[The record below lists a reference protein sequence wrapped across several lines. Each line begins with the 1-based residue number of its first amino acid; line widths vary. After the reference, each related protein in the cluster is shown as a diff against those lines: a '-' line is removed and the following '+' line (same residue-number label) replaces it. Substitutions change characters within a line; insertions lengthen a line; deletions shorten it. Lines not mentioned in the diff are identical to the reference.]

1 MGLAELIGSLRSVT
15 NCVHGVGRGGV
26 VWSGVRGVVR
36 LTCSIILLL
45 LYERDKYGD

>member
-26 VWSGVRGVVR
+26 VWCAWCGSAHLLNYFIITVR
-36 LTCSIILLL
+36 
-45 LYERDKYGD
+45 ER